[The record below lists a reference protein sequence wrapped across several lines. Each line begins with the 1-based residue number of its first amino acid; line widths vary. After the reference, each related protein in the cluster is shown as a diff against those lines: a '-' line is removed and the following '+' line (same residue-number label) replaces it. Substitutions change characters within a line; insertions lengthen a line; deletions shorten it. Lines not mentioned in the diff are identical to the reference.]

1 MPYLQKFS
9 EKSFRAPS
17 SRNRTEEGVGSKE
30 EDAPE
35 CRWFWD
41 KVDLRLGAIKQTN
54 RRKRER
60 EREREIK
67 REIERDRE
75 RETIRKVPTTAIYKK
90 IKK

>member
-9 EKSFRAPS
+9 EKSLRAPS

-60 EREREIK
+60 ER
-67 REIERDRE
+67 DRE
-75 RETIRKVPTTAIYKK
+75 RERQSEKYQQQQYIK
-90 IKK
+90 I